1 MTGPPGF
8 SARDATSGFVR
19 FQRGLVGLSN
29 SETQVPS
36 NQSLGIQG
44 AAAWV
49 GGCKASGWGWGF
61 RGLGSLPCQ
70 GPPPLRS

>member
-49 GGCKASGWGWGF
+49 GGCKA
-61 RGLGSLPCQ
+61 
-70 GPPPLRS
+70 